1 MHIKG
6 LQKLTLLDYPGRL
19 AATVFFGGCDFRCP
33 FCHNSPLVLSAADL
47 PDIDEASF
55 FSFLEKRRGV
65 LEGVALTGG
74 EPLLQPGLED
84 FMERIRKMGYAVK
97 LDTNGSHPQALR
109 RILDRGLADY
119 VAMDIKNSPAAYA
132 RTTGLEAAP
141 LDALCESVA
150 LLMEGRVEYEFRTT
164 LVKGYHTPGTMRDIG
179 RWIEGA
185 PHYFLQGFVD
195 SGAVIAQGLSGFS
208 PEEAEELRRAVLPF
222 VPSAELRGID

>member
-132 RTTGLEAAP
+132 RTTGLETAP

-150 LLMEGRVEYEFRTT
+150 LLM
-164 LVKGYHTPGTMRDIG
+164 
-179 RWIEGA
+179 
-185 PHYFLQGFVD
+185 
-195 SGAVIAQGLSGFS
+195 
-208 PEEAEELRRAVLPF
+208 
-222 VPSAELRGID
+222 